1 METIRTVGLTRA
13 FDGKTAVDNLNLSV
27 QQGEVYGLVGPD
39 GAGKTTIMR
48 LLAGVMKPTAGDAWV
63 NGNNTISDSRELK
76 KQISYMPQRFGL
88 YSDLTVQE
96 NIDFYAD
103 LYNVPKK
110 IREQKI
116 TELLAFSNMEPF
128 RDRQAGKLSC
138 GMKQKLALAC
148 ALVHTPKVLLL
159 DEPTNGVDPLSR
171 RDFWKI
177 LYKLLEEGV
186 TIFVSTA
193 YLDEAERCT
202 RVGLLHQGKLIISGT
217 PDEVKNNMRGVL
229 VEVLCKSPRKVMDVL
244 TSRLKPLSAGLF
256 GAKIHLLLEGEAT
269 DALRSVKDSLRDM
282 AVDAEA
288 AIVLPSLEDVF
299 ISMSMPQEGS
309 GSHG

>member
-63 NGNNTISDSRELK
+63 NGNNTIGDSRELK

-128 RDRQAGKLSC
+128 RDRQAGKLSG

-309 GSHG
+309 GSYG

>member
-128 RDRQAGKLSC
+128 RDRQAGKLSG